1 MAKPGKCQNHH
12 RDTEGT
18 ELQRGIFNS
27 WIPAGTAIDSGS
39 RRSFRTCPLKKK
51 LCDFS
56 VSLLLCGSSSRAA
69 PMGPA
74 APAGESGVVLDHLG
88 ALDLAQDLSAA
99 GEYDLHLAPGVTD
112 DDVAL
117 DHRTA

>member
-12 RDTEGT
+12 RVTEGT
-18 ELQRGIFNS
+18 ELHGGILNS
-27 WIPAGTAIDSGS
+27 WIPAGTAIDSRS
-39 RRSFRTCPLKKK
+39 RRPFRTRPLKKK

-56 VSLLLCGSSSRAA
+56 VSLCLCGSSGRAA
-69 PMGPA
+69 PGCPA
-74 APAGESGVVLDHLG
+74 TSAGESGVVFDQLG